1 MINRLSRYINKFITK
16 LDIQVSGS
24 SKLFHLPGM
33 IGSDSFKESFL
44 KVTHHVYRKLIKK
57 TFAVH
62 FKQSDLVLN
71 RQWLIFCLLH
81 QLYRSLTPLQLL
93 LRRCIK
99 VTAKLGKSF
108 EFTILCQIQF

>member
-1 MINRLSRYINKFITK
+1 MF
-16 LDIQVSGS
+16 
-24 SKLFHLPGM
+24 
-33 IGSDSFKESFL
+33 GSDCFKESFL

-99 VTAKLGKSF
+99 VTANLAKASRSPSCAQSRFKVPDNFPLDLTCA
-108 EFTILCQIQF
+108 ETPAL